1 MSATKAIENIEASS
15 VDQIASHLN
24 QLVADSYGLLGQ
36 LHLAHWNV
44 EGTDFLPLHQ
54 MFQEQYEELF
64 VAIDE
69 IAERVRAL
77 GNYAEGGLKKLAS
90 MSRVNE
96 IPSASA
102 ASANTATPSL
112 AMRLMLGAGVV
123 HWVGRSRSS
132 SLIKKV

>member
-1 MSATKAIENIEASS
+1 MEASS
-15 VDQIASHLN
+15 VDKIASHLN
-24 QLVADSYGLLGQ
+24 QLLADSYGLLSQ

-64 VAIDE
+64 VAIDD

-77 GNYAEGGLKKLAS
+77 GKYAEGGLKKLAT

-96 IPSASA
+96 SPSASA
-102 ASANTATPSL
+102 ACAKDFVSAVLL
-112 AMRLMLGAGVV
+112 ACLVYFLNWIFENNA
-123 HWVGRSRSS
+123 
-132 SLIKKV
+132 KK